1 MYIILHIILY
11 AAAARL
17 FLMHVGRYE
26 PREKVK
32 MHKSLDPL
40 TSPPRAKVIRR
51 RSVKASS
58 DIIIRSAGTNYAAMM
73 VFRNVLIS
81 GRLTTVK
88 NFTLK

>member
-17 FLMHVGRYE
+17 FLMHAGRYE

-40 TSPPRAKVIRR
+40 PSPPGQ
-51 RSVKASS
+51 RSFV
-58 DIIIRSAGTNYAAMM
+58 
-73 VFRNVLIS
+73 VP
-81 GRLTTVK
+81 
-88 NFTLK
+88 